1 MTGAELQLAV
11 ALLSA
16 ALCLGGGIALLLR
29 LAGIGRIARG
39 RH

>member
-1 MTGAELQLAV
+1 MSPAELQLAA

-29 LAGIGRIARG
+29 LAGLGR
-39 RH
+39 